1 MLDYEWGNLP
11 TESVIPL
18 AGIVHGCTTGK
29 QLPINLHI
37 SETPSNHLQRTGHQA
52 QPGWRT
58 SMMTCLHWILAYMR
72 LEIWCKIGLSADW
85 CLCTALCTRSGAC
98 YYRIGYNQQLTH
110 VYLKRLCVYCGLSA
124 SPSGCY
130 DQLQHKRCR
139 NKCAIEKQS
148 PFSIAARESVACSHL
163 NEVTKSDGSNNGRSP
178 LTRETGSNCRQ
189 HSTATYTWCTAVSAT
204 FKYDEPRWKIVA
216 RWHVFNLGS
225 SNLNVTRTTVHHLF
239 CRMTN
244 H

>member
-1 MLDYEWGNLP
+1 MRKSPNWISDPASWHRARLHDRKTVTNKPSHIRDTFEPPPENWPPRTTWMKNIHDDLSSLD
-11 TESVIPL
+11 
-18 AGIVHGCTTGK
+18 
-29 QLPINLHI
+29 
-37 SETPSNHLQRTGHQA
+37 
-52 QPGWRT
+52 
-58 SMMTCLHWILAYMR
+58 LAYMR
-72 LEIWCKIGLSADW
+72 LEIRCKIGFSGDW

-204 FKYDEPRWKIVA
+204 FKYDEPRLKIVA

-225 SNLNVTRTTVHHLF
+225 SYLNVTRTTVHHLF